1 MVAEWIG
8 LQILDL
14 IRWGLGTMMA
24 TVLVVAILAT
34 LAVFSRVVDLRRV
47 FGSGA

>member
-1 MVAEWIG
+1 VAEWIG

-24 TVLVVAILAT
+24 TMLVVSILVT
-34 LAVFSRVVDLRRV
+34 LAVFARVVDLRRV
-47 FGSGA
+47 FGAGA